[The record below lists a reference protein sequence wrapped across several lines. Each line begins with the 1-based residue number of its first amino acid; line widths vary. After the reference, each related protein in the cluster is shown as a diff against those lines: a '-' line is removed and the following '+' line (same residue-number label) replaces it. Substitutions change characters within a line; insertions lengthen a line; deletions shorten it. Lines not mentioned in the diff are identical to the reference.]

1 MKITVLGARGSIPVD
16 GDEHKEFGGATSC
29 VLIETDDQALFLD
42 AGTGIMHAPDIGDK
56 AISVIITHPHIDHLV
71 GLTFFPYLMKKDRR
85 IDVYGAR
92 RDGLNIEEQYARL
105 IGQPFWPLTIPQYP
119 SDTRFINLTGPV
131 MIGDISVTFMESN
144 HPGGGLVIRA
154 DHDGHSVV
162 YATDYE
168 HGESLHGGEHPVEC
182 SCDNLTDFSRDT
194 DLLIYDAQF
203 TDEEYPTYYGF
214 GHSTPSEGLKVMRES
229 GAHSI
234 RFVHHDPRHND
245 EMLRSMED
253 AVRSDTVSFA
263 REGDVI
269 VI

>member
-1 MKITVLGARGSIPVD
+1 MKITVLGARGSIPV
-16 GDEHKEFGGATSC
+16 GGREYMEYGGATSC

-42 AGTGIMHAPDIGDK
+42 AGTGIMNAPDIGDRS
-56 AISVIITHPHIDHLV
+56 ISVIITHPHIDHLI
-71 GLTFFPYLMKKDRR
+71 GLTFCPYLMNRDRH
-85 IDVYGAR
+85 IDIYGAV
-92 RDGLNIEEQYARL
+92 RDGLGIDEQYGRL

-119 SDTRFINLTGPV
+119 SDACFHDLTGPM

-182 SCDNLTDFSRDT
+182 SCDTLEEFARDT

-203 TDEEYPTYYGF
+203 TDEEYPSYRGF
-214 GHSTPSEGLKVMRES
+214 GHSTVSEGLKVMRES
-229 GAHSI
+229 GARSI
-234 RFVHHDPRHND
+234 RFVHHDPRHDD
-245 EMLRSMED
+245 EMLRAMED
-253 AVRSDTVSFA
+253 AVKSDKVSFA